1 MEHYFN
7 SEIITKFICIIRH
20 KKDNINLRIFHIKA
34 TVGGDKNI
42 NSIKGEKMKGDI
54 NEIIEKI
61 NTKIANKDI
70 GLNPLEFF

>member
-1 MEHYFN
+1 
-7 SEIITKFICIIRH
+7 
-20 KKDNINLRIFHIKA
+20 
-34 TVGGDKNI
+34 
-42 NSIKGEKMKGDI
+42 MKGDI